1 VEGKVNLSSTFF
13 VWWYTELRRS
23 FFAYLKKLVV
33 YLTDL
38 FSVKICLITLFAPW
52 KRDKLGYEGLSI
64 QQRFQVLVLNLSSR
78 FVGFMVKVITL
89 LTWIISLAVVSALE
103 LIGVIIWLFY
113 PLILIALAVWGI
125 KLIILG

>member
-1 VEGKVNLSSTFF
+1 MEGKVNLSSTFF